1 MITINLT
8 WHLMVMLILQV
19 IIICRWLY
27 INNTEKG
34 GGYLGKGLAS
44 GLAFI
49 FYGFISITGWLIYGG
64 IVWW

>member
-1 MITINLT
+1 
-8 WHLMVMLILQV
+8 MLILQV

-27 INNTEKG
+27 IYNTEEG

>member
-8 WHLMVMLILQV
+8 WHLIVMLILQV

-27 INNTEKG
+27 IKSTEEG
-34 GGYLGKGLAS
+34 GRYLGKGFVS
-44 GLAFI
+44 DLAFI
-49 FYGFISITGWLIYGG
+49 FYGFISIVGWLIYGG

>member
-27 INNTEKG
+27 INNTEEG
-34 GGYLGKGLAS
+34 GGYLGKGFAS
-44 GLAFI
+44 ASAFI